1 LGVEKAAFAAFF
13 YFRNKIL
20 GYALAKDGLIL
31 NHFLCK
37 MKALMEHIRN
47 SGAIPWQ

>member
-20 GYALAKDGLIL
+20 GYALAKGD
-31 NHFLCK
+31 
-37 MKALMEHIRN
+37 
-47 SGAIPWQ
+47 

>member
-20 GYALAKDGLIL
+20 GYALAKDG
-31 NHFLCK
+31 
-37 MKALMEHIRN
+37 
-47 SGAIPWQ
+47 

>member
-20 GYALAKDGLIL
+20 GYAPRMY
-31 NHFLCK
+31 F
-37 MKALMEHIRN
+37 
-47 SGAIPWQ
+47 

>member
-31 NHFLCK
+31 NHFYAK
-37 MKALMEHIRN
+37 
-47 SGAIPWQ
+47 